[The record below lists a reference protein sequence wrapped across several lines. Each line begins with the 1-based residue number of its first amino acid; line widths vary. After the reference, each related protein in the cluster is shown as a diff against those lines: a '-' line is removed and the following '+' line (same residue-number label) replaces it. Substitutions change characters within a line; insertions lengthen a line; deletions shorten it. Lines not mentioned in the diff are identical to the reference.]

1 MEKEKILFKIQK
13 EAGTI
18 PLHSV
23 CKSCEN
29 FISIFDALALFP
41 HCGTTQQDIRE
52 ILDSRN
58 PNNCKQDTSELLSR
72 CQ

>member
-18 PLHSV
+18 PLDSV
-23 CKSCEN
+23 CNSCRS
-29 FISIFDALALFP
+29 FIAISDALALFP
-41 HCGTTQQDIRE
+41 LCKATQQDIRE
-52 ILDSRN
+52 ILDSRD
-58 PNNCKQDTSELLSR
+58 PNNCKQDNNELLNR